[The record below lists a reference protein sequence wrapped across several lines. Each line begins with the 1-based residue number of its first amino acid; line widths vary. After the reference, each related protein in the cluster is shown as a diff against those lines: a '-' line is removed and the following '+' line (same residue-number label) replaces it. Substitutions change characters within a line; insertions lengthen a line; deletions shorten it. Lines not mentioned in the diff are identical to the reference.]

1 MTAPLDVPESTT
13 QTLAPVAGPGVTVAG
28 RSPWQIAWVRLRRDK
43 VALGGGIVVVLLVL
57 VAVFA
62 PLIVALLGHPP
73 QEFHYEKIDPDLQIP
88 YGRFG
93 GMSWDFLFGAE
104 PVNGRDVFSRVVYGT
119 REVLYLALT
128 STLIATVFGG
138 LIGLASGLV
147 GGWVDEALMRGFETL
162 ISIPLLV
169 LALLAIAAAGPK
181 ASGSSLLL
189 IGVVVLVYTPRIARM
204 ARSVAVDLVTR
215 DYVTVARARGESVPS
230 IVWREL
236 TPNAAGVLL
245 VEFGVR
251 AGYAPILISSL
262 GFLGFGARPPSP
274 EWGLMISEN
283 RAALVTAPIAVL
295 APCAALA
302 VLVISLNLVTDG
314 IARALGRSAER
325 TP

>member
-1 MTAPLDVPESTT
+1 MSAAQVELP
-13 QTLAPVAGPGVTVAG
+13 AAIR
-28 RSPWQIAWVRLRRDK
+28 RSGLRRFLRRFPMSARIA
-43 VALGGGIVVVLLVL
+43 ALMLLAYVLI
-57 VAVFA
+57 AVTG
-62 PLIVALLGHPP
+62 PLWTP
-73 QEFHYEKIDPDLQIP
+73 YDPFQAGTGLP
-88 YGRFG
+88 Y
-93 GMSWDFLFGAE
+93 SNASSSHLFGTDIL
-104 PVNGRDVFSRVVYGT
+104 GRDVFTRVVYGT
-119 REVLYLALT
+119 RDVLYLSLA
-128 STLIATVFGG
+128 STFIATVIGG

-147 GGWVDEALMRGFETL
+147 GGWVDELLMRLFETL

-181 ASGSSLLL
+181 AAGSSLLL

-204 ARSVAVDLVTR
+204 ARAVAVDLVTR

-283 RAALVTAPIAVL
+283 RAALVTAPMTVL
-295 APCAALA
+295 APSAALA

-314 IARALGRSAER
+314 IARVLGRSAER

>member
-1 MTAPLDVPESTT
+1 MTSATLDLPAPVRRSRLRRFLRRFPMSARIAALVLFMYLVIALTAPLWVPYDPFAAGTGLPYSGSST
-13 QTLAPVAGPGVTVAG
+13 
-28 RSPWQIAWVRLRRDK
+28 S
-43 VALGGGIVVVLLVL
+43 
-57 VAVFA
+57 
-62 PLIVALLGHPP
+62 H
-73 QEFHYEKIDPDLQIP
+73 
-88 YGRFG
+88 
-93 GMSWDFLFGAE
+93 LFGTDIL
-104 PVNGRDVFSRVVYGT
+104 GRDVFSRVAYGT
-119 REVLYLALT
+119 RDVLYLSLT
-128 STLIATVFGG
+128 STFIATVIGG
-138 LIGLASGLV
+138 LVGLASGLV
-147 GGWVDEALMRGFETL
+147 GGGVDELLMRLFETI

-169 LALLAIAAAGPK
+169 LALLAIAAAGPS

-189 IGVVVLVYTPRIARM
+189 IGVVVLVYAPRIARM

-215 DYVTVARARGESVPS
+215 DFVTVARARGESVRS

-283 RAALVTAPIAVL
+283 RAALFTAPFTVL
-295 APCAALA
+295 APSITLA
-302 VLVISLNLVTDG
+302 VLVVSLNLVTDG
-314 IARALGRSAER
+314 IARALGRPVER

>member
-1 MTAPLDVPESTT
+1 MSATPVDL
-13 QTLAPVAGPGVTVAG
+13 PVAVR
-28 RSPWQIAWVRLRRDK
+28 RSSLRRFLRRFPMS
-43 VALGGGIVVVLLVL
+43 ARIAALVL
-57 VAVFA
+57 FAYVLIAVTG
-62 PLIVALLGHPP
+62 PLWSP
-73 QEFHYEKIDPDLQIP
+73 YDPLQAGTGLP
-88 YGRFG
+88 Y
-93 GMSWDFLFGAE
+93 SDASSSHLFGTDIL
-104 PVNGRDVFSRVVYGT
+104 GRDVFSRVVYGT
-119 REVLYLALT
+119 RDVLYLALT
-128 STLIATVFGG
+128 STLIATVIGG

-147 GGWVDEALMRGFETL
+147 GGWVDELLMRLFETI

-189 IGVVVLVYTPRIARM
+189 IGVVVLVYAPRIARM

-283 RAALVTAPIAVL
+283 RAALVTAPLTVL
-295 APCAALA
+295 APSAALA

>member
-1 MTAPLDVPESTT
+1 MSITAVEL
-13 QTLAPVAGPGVTVAG
+13 PVAIR
-28 RSPWQIAWVRLRRDK
+28 RSRARRFLRRFPMSARFA
-43 VALGGGIVVVLLVL
+43 ALVLLAYVL
-57 VAVFA
+57 IALTGPLWTPYDPFA
-62 PLIVALLGHPP
+62 AGTGL
-73 QEFHYEKIDPDLQIP
+73 P
-88 YGRFG
+88 YSGASG
-93 GMSWDFLFGAE
+93 SHLFGTDIL
-104 PVNGRDVFSRVVYGT
+104 GRDVFSRVVYGT
-119 REVLYLALT
+119 RDVLYLSLT
-128 STLIATVFGG
+128 STFVATVIGG

-147 GGWVDEALMRGFETL
+147 GGWVDELLMRLFETI

-181 ASGSSLLL
+181 ASGHALLL
-189 IGVVVLVYTPRIARM
+189 MGVVVLVYAPRIARM
-204 ARSVAVDLVTR
+204 ARAVAVDLVTR
-215 DYVTVARARGESVPS
+215 DFVTVARARGESVRS

-283 RAALVTAPIAVL
+283 RAALFTAPLTVL
-295 APCAALA
+295 APSATLA

-314 IARALGRSAER
+314 IARALGRSVER

>member
-1 MTAPLDVPESTT
+1 MSAARVELP
-13 QTLAPVAGPGVTVAG
+13 AAIR
-28 RSPWQIAWVRLRRDK
+28 RSGLRRFLRRFPMSARIA
-43 VALGGGIVVVLLVL
+43 ALMLLAYVLI
-57 VAVFA
+57 AVTG
-62 PLIVALLGHPP
+62 PLWTP
-73 QEFHYEKIDPDLQIP
+73 YDPFQAGTGLP
-88 YGRFG
+88 F
-93 GMSWDFLFGAE
+93 SSASSSHLFGTDIL
-104 PVNGRDVFSRVVYGT
+104 GRDVFTRVVYGT
-119 REVLYLALT
+119 RDVLYLSLT
-128 STLIATVFGG
+128 STFIATVIGG

-147 GGWVDEALMRGFETL
+147 GGWVDELLMRLFETI

-181 ASGSSLLL
+181 AAGSSLLL

-283 RAALVTAPIAVL
+283 RAALVTAPMTVL
-295 APCAALA
+295 APSAALA

-314 IARALGRSAER
+314 IARMLGRSAER

>member
-1 MTAPLDVPESTT
+1 MSAVQVELP
-13 QTLAPVAGPGVTVAG
+13 AAIR
-28 RSPWQIAWVRLRRDK
+28 RSGLRRFLRRFPMSARIA
-43 VALGGGIVVVLLVL
+43 ALIL
-57 VAVFA
+57 VAYVLIA
-62 PLIVALLGHPP
+62 VTGPLWTP
-73 QEFHYEKIDPDLQIP
+73 YDPFQAGTGLP
-88 YGRFG
+88 Y
-93 GMSWDFLFGAE
+93 SSASSSHLFGTDIL
-104 PVNGRDVFSRVVYGT
+104 GRDVFTRVVYGT
-119 REVLYLALT
+119 RDVLYLSLT
-128 STLIATVFGG
+128 STFIATVIGG

-147 GGWVDEALMRGFETL
+147 GGWVDELLMRLFETL

-181 ASGSSLLL
+181 AAGSSLLL

-283 RAALVTAPIAVL
+283 RAALVTAPLTVL
-295 APCAALA
+295 APSAALA

>member
-1 MTAPLDVPESTT
+1 MSASAVDL
-13 QTLAPVAGPGVTVAG
+13 PVAVR
-28 RSPWQIAWVRLRRDK
+28 RSRLRRFLRRFPMS
-43 VALGGGIVVVLLVL
+43 ARL
-57 VAVFA
+57 A
-62 PLIVALLGHPP
+62 ALLLIAYVLIALTGPLWAP
-73 QEFHYEKIDPDLQIP
+73 YDPYEAGTGLPFS
-88 YGRFG
+88 GA
-93 GMSWDFLFGAE
+93 SSSHLFGTDIL
-104 PVNGRDVFSRVVYGT
+104 GRDVFSRVVYGT
-119 REVLYLALT
+119 RDVLYLALT
-128 STLIATVFGG
+128 STFIATVIGG
-138 LIGLASGLV
+138 VIGLASGLV
-147 GGWVDEALMRGFETL
+147 GGWVDETLMRVFETI

-189 IGVVVLVYTPRIARM
+189 IGVVVLVYAPRIARM
-204 ARSVAVDLVTR
+204 ARAVAVDLVTR

-283 RAALVTAPIAVL
+283 RAA
-295 APCAALA
+295 
-302 VLVISLNLVTDG
+302 S
-314 IARALGRSAER
+314 
-325 TP
+325 